1 MIVLALTRRCSACQS
16 LNLLIIEGIFLE
28 RLYGS
33 RKRTLV
39 TSGVGFL
46 GSHLIDRLLGMTL
59 EVLCVDNLFADA
71 KRNMRNHKR
80 LKFMRHNLT
89 SALC

>member
-1 MIVLALTRRCSACQS
+1 MPILDSTNRLRNFFHVA
-16 LNLLIIEGIFLE
+16 
-28 RLYGS
+28 RLYSS
-33 RKRTLV
+33 RKRILV
-39 TSGVGFL
+39 TGGAGFL